1 MSWMTMNS
9 HGVKARDC
17 YHSTMALTLFT
28 LNYTH
33 LELMLDTS
41 KLPDFTNTSSNP
53 KNKMFK
59 SLTKLFA
66 IFTFILFCE
75 VFAVLTSIII
85 PYYVMFNINCTK
97 WFSSYKVFSNFYLF
111 FTTYRILLA
120 RVLFT
125 ANFSTVWTSGGD
137 KTYC

>member
-1 MSWMTMNS
+1 MNS

-33 LELMLDTS
+33 LELMLGTS
-41 KLPDFTNTSSNP
+41 KLPDFTNTISNP

-59 SLTKLFA
+59 SLTKLLA
-66 IFTFILFCE
+66 IFTCILFRG

-85 PYYVMFNINCTK
+85 PYYVMLNHICTK
-97 WFSSYKVFSNFYLF
+97 WFACFRSF
-111 FTTYRILLA
+111 FKFLSFLYDLPHTNSPCFIH
-120 RVLFT
+120 
-125 ANFSTVWTSGGD
+125 
-137 KTYC
+137 C

>member
-1 MSWMTMNS
+1 MNS

-33 LELMLDTS
+33 LELMLGTS

-66 IFTFILFCE
+66 IFTCILFRE
-75 VFAVLTSIII
+75 VFAVLTSIVI
-85 PYYVMFNINCTK
+85 PYYVMFNHNCTK
-97 WFSSYKVFSNFYLF
+97 WFASF
-111 FTTYRILLA
+111 FKSLSFLYDLPHTTSPCFIH
-120 RVLFT
+120 
-125 ANFSTVWTSGGD
+125 
-137 KTYC
+137 C

>member
-1 MSWMTMNS
+1 MSCMTMNS
-9 HGVKARDC
+9 HGVKARDS

-33 LELMLDTS
+33 LELMLGTS
-41 KLPDFTNTSSNP
+41 KLPGGVGTNTSSNP

-66 IFTFILFCE
+66 IFTCILFRE

-85 PYYVMFNINCTK
+85 PYYVMFNHNCTK
-97 WFSSYKVFSNFYLF
+97 WFASFRSF
-111 FTTYRILLA
+111 FKFVSFLYDLPHTTSPCFIH
-120 RVLFT
+120 
-125 ANFSTVWTSGGD
+125 
-137 KTYC
+137 C